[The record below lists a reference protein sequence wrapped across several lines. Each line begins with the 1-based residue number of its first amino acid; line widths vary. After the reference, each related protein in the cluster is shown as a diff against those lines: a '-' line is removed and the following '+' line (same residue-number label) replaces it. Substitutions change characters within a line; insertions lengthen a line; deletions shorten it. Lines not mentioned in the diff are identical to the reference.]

1 MQMLRRKIKQE
12 IDLKNIE
19 GGVGIGQ
26 LPLCPYVDIM
36 LFRIQRIKTE
46 LSVLD
51 VL

>member
-46 LSVLD
+46 LSVID